1 MTANQKYD
9 FLIIGAGLY
18 GASLARL
25 LTDRGCTVLV
35 VEKRDHIAG
44 NIYTESIDGIHVH
57 KYGPHIFHTDIDKV
71 WEFVN
76 RFSGFNDFIH
86 QPCADYHGETYSLPF
101 NMNTFREM
109 WGVTDPQEARSI
121 IREQASAAG
130 FIDCEENGGATRK
143 PADLEEQA
151 ISLVGTD
158 IYNKL
163 IKGYTEKQWGRRCSE
178 LPASIIR
185 RIPVRYEYNN
195 NYFDDKY
202 QGIPEKGYTEM
213 VSDMLAGITVKT
225 GIDYLD
231 TENRKWLDSI
241 AGHVVFSG
249 QIDEYYGYCYGPLEY
264 RGLRFESERLERDGF
279 FQKRAVVNYTDRETP
294 WIRITEHK
302 HFTAPESPGDY
313 TDITIIT
320 REYPAEWKPGEIAF
334 YPVNDEV
341 SRDRYLKY
349 KALADSDKTVS
360 FGGRLGCYRY
370 YDMDDVIAE
379 AMDDAEELI
388 ASRCSD

>member
-1 MTANQKYD
+1 
-9 FLIIGAGLY
+9 
-18 GASLARL
+18 
-25 LTDRGCTVLV
+25 
-35 VEKRDHIAG
+35 
-44 NIYTESIDGIHVH
+44 
-57 KYGPHIFHTDIDKV
+57 
-71 WEFVN
+71 
-76 RFSGFNDFIH
+76 
-86 QPCADYHGETYSLPF
+86 
-101 NMNTFREM
+101 
-109 WGVTDPQEARSI
+109 
-121 IREQASAAG
+121 
-130 FIDCEENGGATRK
+130 
-143 PADLEEQA
+143 
-151 ISLVGTD
+151 
-158 IYNKL
+158 
-163 IKGYTEKQWGRRCSE
+163 
-178 LPASIIR
+178 
-185 RIPVRYEYNN
+185 
-195 NYFDDKY
+195 
-202 QGIPEKGYTEM
+202 M